1 MADLVSEA
9 SPFLGLQI
17 PPAHCVLPWWREKAL
32 MSLLMRTQL
41 YQMSASALLL
51 LATFSQA

>member
-9 SPFLGLQI
+9 NPFLGLQI
-17 PPAHCVLPWWREKAL
+17 PPSHCVLPWWREKTL
-32 MSLLMRTQL
+32 TSLLMRTQL